1 MAMTTQQQTD
11 AYRFFAIAFGA
22 APGVTYMNQIAD
34 AYAAGMTTKQIV
46 NVYTTKPQFTSVY
59 PNFYT
64 NAQFANALIENV
76 VGTSASAAAKAQ
88 AKADVEAALNIGWS
102 RGDVIYQIFT
112 NLANKPLTDPD
123 WGNTAK
129 LLANQVAVARY
140 YTEVKLGNTTDL
152 AVLKSVIAGVTPT
165 TDVSTTA
172 ALDAVLAGAATGQT
186 FMLTTGADNITG
198 TSGNDVINGSITYA
212 NTVPGTG
219 STLTVSDQIA
229 GGAGTDRLN
238 LTVDGTLN
246 NSGAPVAFPAATISG
261 VENVF
266 IRNVATENAAADNL
280 TVDASQ
286 LTGVQQIWS
295 DRSTSTLSVT
305 NLAAGAAVGVAGN
318 GTAINGDLIAA
329 YVAGATASA
338 LAVDG
343 GTKAGAATD
352 VTITGAGIT
361 SATIT
366 STGAANQ
373 LDVVTLAATTKSL
386 TIDATTDIAFGA
398 GNAGNQEAI
407 TGFAAD
413 STITIKGAGK
423 VVLEDLDADVDVIN
437 AAENTG
443 GVTVALDNET
453 DTKFTGGSGNDT
465 VSTGAALTTGS
476 VDAGAGTGDRL
487 ILTNAAHVNSTTLGA
502 KYTNFEIL
510 RNGATA
516 TQDASLIAGITSV
529 ETSASG
535 AGFNKMTATQA
546 AAVTNLVDN
555 NGATFALADAT
566 GTSDALVVEL
576 KNSTATASADL
587 TNVTVTGFETMTV
600 KSSSGSS
607 SDTNA
612 LSFAAAGD
620 LTTLNLTGAKPI
632 SVSTTNITKA
642 ATINASALTFV
653 PTSGNYALTL
663 SGNLVKGSSVTGSDA
678 ADSITTTAAISG
690 TSGDYVVYNAGAGDD
705 AISATVAAINNT
717 SGSNGSVKIDGGAG
731 TDTLTFTDTA
741 LTLVDANFQ
750 YLTNIEKYAF
760 TGGAT
765 GTIAITG
772 GGFFDT
778 NNKAAGATFT
788 LSTATT
794 TQNNAIDLTSFSGN
808 AKVSLTANSATT
820 GNQTITTG
828 SGADEVT
835 VSATSL
841 TTGVITVNTGLGN
854 DKISVTAA
862 SALTTGGAVINAGQG
877 QDTITLSGITGADM
891 AATSIVINAGH
902 STLTAFDS
910 ITGYGVSDGTNEG
923 MTLDFDGSADAAA
936 SVTAGAVTGYTSA
949 ELTYSITNGVLSFAG
964 TKASTLTNAQKA
976 DIAQLVVTAANAV
989 VAWSDGTDAYVFH
1002 NSSSGDSLVKL
1013 VGITTV
1019 AGVDD
1024 AAANTTTANYIIVG

>member
-1 MAMTTQQQTD
+1 MALTANKIAVAMFGVAAGGYKSAIDTHLAQYGAVATIQALLPASGLNPSFLGQQLYNDQQFAAALVAQMMPGLSATIASATAGIIVNYMTANPTLSRADVIAALIEAIDALPHTD
-11 AYRFFAIAFGA
+11 PTYGA
-22 APGVTYMNQIAD
+22 VAASFDSKVALAD
-34 AYAAGMTTKQIV
+34 AYTGTSTDL
-46 NVYTTKPQFTSVY
+46 NVL
-59 PNFYT
+59 
-64 NAQFANALIENV
+64 AQV
-76 VGTSASAAAKAQ
+76 VG
-88 AKADVEAALNIGWS
+88 
-102 RGDVIYQIFT
+102 
-112 NLANKPLTDPD
+112 
-123 WGNTAK
+123 
-129 LLANQVAVARY
+129 NQPVQNV
-140 YTEVKLGNTTDL
+140 
-152 AVLKSVIAGVTPT
+152 
-165 TDVSTTA
+165 
-172 ALDAVLAGAATGQT
+172 GQT
-186 FMLTTGADNITG
+186 FALTTGADIISG
-198 TSGNDVINGSITYA
+198 TSGNDTINGYN
-212 NTVPGTG
+212 NTATG
-219 STLTVSDQIA
+219 STNSTFTGADQIN
-229 GGAGTDRLN
+229 GGGGTDTLSF
-238 LTVDGTLN
+238 TVDGTG
-246 NSGAPVAFPAATISG
+246 SGAMPGANISG
-261 VENVF
+261 VEKF
-266 IRNVATENAAADNL
+266 LIRDV
-280 TVDASQ
+280 S
-286 LTGVQQIWS
+286 TGGSSSYNFGSVTGEEEVWS
-295 DRSTSTLSVT
+295 DRST
-305 NLAAGAAVGVAGN
+305 AAVAFSTVA
-318 GTAINGDLIAA
+318 D
-329 YVAGATASA
+329 GATVGLKGDGTTVLGNVNFEYATGTTA
-338 LAVDG
+338 VKIAVDG
-343 GTKAGAATD
+343 GVGATGTAPNVTVGSVDAGTTSAA
-352 VTITGAGIT
+352 T

-366 STGAANQ
+366 STGAANT
-373 LDVVTLAATTKSL
+373 LGTVDLTETANSITSLTVTANADLTATLVGSDYANTAALTVSGSASKVNLGSAANFK
-386 TIDATTDIAFGA
+386 TIDASGLTAGGLTIALGTNTTSF
-398 GNAGNQEAI
+398 
-407 TGFAAD
+407 
-413 STITIKGAGK
+413 KGGK
-423 VVLEDLDADVDVIN
+423 
-437 AAENTG
+437 
-443 GVTVALDNET
+443 
-453 DTKFTGGSGNDT
+453 GNDT
-465 VSTGAALTTGS
+465 VTTAAVAATAAGS
-476 VDAGAGTGDRL
+476 INAGDGTGDRL
-487 ILTNAAHVNSTTLGA
+487 INTTATNLDTAAEGA
-502 KYTNFEIL
+502 LYTGFEIL
-510 RNGATA
+510 RNGAAA
-516 TQDASLIAGITSV
+516 TQDASLVAGIV
-529 ETSASG
+529 ALETSASG

-555 NGATFALADAT
+555 SSATFALADAT

-587 TNVTVTGFETMTV
+587 TGVTVTGFETMTV

-607 SDTNA
+607 SDINT
-612 LSFAAAGD
+612 LSFTAAGD

-632 SVSTTNITKA
+632 SVNTANITKA
-642 ATINASALTFV
+642 ATINASALTFA

-663 SGNLVKGSSVTGSDA
+663 DGNLVKGSSVTGSDA
-678 ADSITTTAAISG
+678 ADRITTTAAISG
-690 TSGDYVVYNAGAGDD
+690 TSGDFVVYNAGAGDD

-717 SGSNGSVKIDGGAG
+717 SGSNGSLKIDGGAG

-760 TGGAT
+760 SSSGANA
-765 GTIAITG
+765 INITG

-794 TQNNAIDLTSFSGN
+794 TQNNTVDLTSFSGN
-808 AKVSLTANSATT
+808 AKVTLTVNSATS

-835 VSATSL
+835 VSATALASG
-841 TTGVITVNTGLGN
+841 TITVNTGLGN